1 MVLTNLQRRDLHIG
15 IYEYLLS
22 QGPAF
27 EEAANALAQADPS
40 CIPINNNDSGIN
52 GTIDEN
58 DVSDDASISSR
69 LSTRS
74 MYSTGGLTVASIST
88 SSSSS
93 LTKMANLPVLER
105 KWTAVPRL
113 QKKILELEKI
123 IRTNRG
129 IMMGKFPPGGGSRGV
144 VTVVGGNGSEVERR
158 MLPRPP
164 CSYELKGH
172 SGVITCV
179 AIHPTSTVAIS
190 GSEDG
195 MVKVRGI

>member
-1 MVLTNLQRRDLHIG
+1 MVLTNLQRRELHAG

-27 EEAANALAQADPS
+27 DDAAQALAEADPTCVTS
-40 CIPINNNDSGIN
+40 HGATHN

-58 DVSDDASISSR
+58 DVSDDASVSSR
-69 LSTRS
+69 FSL
-74 MYSTGGLTVASIST
+74 GGVSIAST
-88 SSSSS
+88 SSSAALSRIS
-93 LTKMANLPVLER
+93 NTPVLER

-113 QKKILELEKI
+113 QKKIIELERV
-123 IRTNRG
+123 IRANRG
-129 IMMGKFPPGGGSRGV
+129 LGKGINGTSGGMAGSRGIV
-144 VTVVGGNGSEVERR
+144 LTGAVIGDRR

-164 CSYELKGH
+164 CNYELKGH
-172 SGVITCV
+172 SGVVICV

-195 MVKVRGI
+195 MIKVSCY